1 MQKGQGF
8 PFNGVWISGY
18 FGSGKSHLLKILSL
32 ILSDRSVNG
41 TRLRDIFLAKINDAF
56 FKADLEKIFAVP
68 ATSVLFNIE
77 QMAEGASAQASDTIL
92 FAFYRVFNKMRGYY
106 DESGPLANF
115 ERDLDEEG
123 TLQLFKDFFQQRN
136 GDSWESVRS
145 KSLYL
150 KRPLFVSTV
159 AEFRK
164 TTDSD
169 ADKIISNYENNY
181 SVSVEGFCRE
191 VAAWLKRQ
199 PDKTTA
205 STSLSTKW
213 GSLSQTNLTT
223 CSRSRPLS
231 SRSV

>member
-123 TLQLFKDFFQQRN
+123 NLQLFKDF
-136 GDSWESVRS
+136 
-145 KSLYL
+145 
-150 KRPLFVSTV
+150 
-159 AEFRK
+159 
-164 TTDSD
+164 
-169 ADKIISNYENNY
+169 
-181 SVSVEGFCRE
+181 
-191 VAAWLKRQ
+191 
-199 PDKTTA
+199 
-205 STSLSTKW
+205 
-213 GSLSQTNLTT
+213 
-223 CSRSRPLS
+223 S
-231 SRSV
+231 SRGMVIPGRASALNRFT